1 MDTHDFLRAVLGDSG
16 HYCMLSISSEARK
29 YRKQK
34 FYTTIDDLVSAS
46 YMADQNESD
55 VYFALATFVDP
66 KIEKPRSSTN
76 AQQMRCFFLD
86 LDCGPTKEFPDQ
98 PTALAE
104 LRKFCTAIGLRRP
117 YLVNSGRGVHVY
129 WPLTEPVSPEQW
141 KPVANALKKACA
153 AHGLEA
159 DSTATSDV
167 SRVLRV
173 PLTHNYKD
181 TPPLPVKVMQTSPA
195 VPYTLAEFSALL
207 AEFAPT
213 APKEFEVAPLPFST
227 LMTADDDPMMQRLMR
242 NRVTKF
248 KPILVKSVEG
258 RGCAQIKHA
267 FENQDTLSEPLWRGA
282 LSICAPCEDAKQG
295 AHAMS
300 RLHPEYSRED
310 TIAKMEGIV
319 GPHKCTTFADLNPDA
334 CKDCPLWGKITSPI
348 QLGAEIAAADEDE
361 PVVVEEMASTGELK
375 EFEIPNYPKPYFR
388 GAQGGVYIK
397 DVDEAGDPVDL
408 PVYANDLYFVS
419 RIQDRTLGEC
429 IVGRVHLPMDG
440 VREFVIPLVH
450 ATAKEDLRKALAT
463 AGVAA
468 IGKEWDRLMAYTNTW
483 IQNLQ
488 TTIVADS
495 ARDQFGWT
503 DDELTSFVVGSREIC
518 ADEIAY
524 NPPSTTTAWAFPA
537 FEPAGTLEGWI
548 DDAKFYNADGLE
560 AYQYMVCL
568 TLGSPL
574 MRLTPVNATI
584 FDMYSDGSGHG
595 KTTTQK
601 FALSIYGD
609 PNILMASADD
619 TLNARM
625 NRLEL
630 MKDVP
635 VHFDEFTEFPAD
647 DMSKLIYQASGGRQ
661 KARMASGSNSERF
674 RGEPWFLTICASA
687 NSSMLS
693 KVRTVKSAPDAETQR
708 VLDYHAKAHKFSNKA
723 ETDVFANKVGK
734 NRGHAIEPFVQYII
748 NNRDTVAEMLRTIQE
763 KVDREMSL
771 EAKNR
776 FWSVQAAVAI
786 TALVIAREIGLLSY
800 DVPKMRKF
808 ALDLIRAN
816 KRAALESVVSIDT
829 MVNDYVNDNY
839 GSILW
844 IKSTEDNR
852 GANNNGLDNLAV
864 PEHQPRMKF
873 VARYETDTKYLFL
886 MPKPLRAW
894 CAKSRI
900 NYDSFIKDAMDKLN
914 GRKAKVRLSKG
925 TKLNLPATD
934 VIILE
939 CASMDLPEGPDGG
952 TQT

>member
-1 MDTHDFLRAVLGDSG
+1 
-16 HYCMLSISSEARK
+16 
-29 YRKQK
+29 
-34 FYTTIDDLVSAS
+34 
-46 YMADQNESD
+46 
-55 VYFALATFVDP
+55 
-66 KIEKPRSSTN
+66 
-76 AQQMRCFFLD
+76 
-86 LDCGPTKEFPDQ
+86 
-98 PTALAE
+98 
-104 LRKFCTAIGLRRP
+104 
-117 YLVNSGRGVHVY
+117 
-129 WPLTEPVSPEQW
+129 
-141 KPVANALKKACA
+141 
-153 AHGLEA
+153 
-159 DSTATSDV
+159 
-167 SRVLRV
+167 
-173 PLTHNYKD
+173 
-181 TPPLPVKVMQTSPA
+181 
-195 VPYTLAEFSALL
+195 
-207 AEFAPT
+207 
-213 APKEFEVAPLPFST
+213 
-227 LMTADDDPMMQRLMR
+227 
-242 NRVTKF
+242 
-248 KPILVKSVEG
+248 
-258 RGCAQIKHA
+258 
-267 FENQDTLSEPLWRGA
+267 
-282 LSICAPCEDAKQG
+282 
-295 AHAMS
+295 
-300 RLHPEYSRED
+300 
-310 TIAKMEGIV
+310 
-319 GPHKCTTFADLNPDA
+319 
-334 CKDCPLWGKITSPI
+334 
-348 QLGAEIAAADEDE
+348 
-361 PVVVEEMASTGELK
+361 
-375 EFEIPNYPKPYFR
+375 
-388 GAQGGVYIK
+388 
-397 DVDEAGDPVDL
+397 
-408 PVYANDLYFVS
+408 
-419 RIQDRTLGEC
+419 
-429 IVGRVHLPMDG
+429 MDG

-468 IGKEWDRLMAYTNTW
+468 IGREWDRLMAYTNTW

-524 NPPSTTTAWAFPA
+524 NPPSTSTAWAFPA

-548 DDAKFYNADGLE
+548 EDANFYNVDGLE

-609 PNILMASADD
+609 PNTLMASADD

-635 VHFDEFTEFPAD
+635 VHFDEFTEFPAE

-708 VLDYHAKAHKFSNKA
+708 VLDYHARAHKFSNKA

-763 KVDREMSL
+763 KVDREMAL

-816 KRAALESVVSIDT
+816 KRAAIESVVSIDT

-844 IKSTEDNR
+844 IKSTEDSR
-852 GANNNGLDNLAV
+852 GANGNGLDTLAV

-900 NYDSFIKDAMDKLN
+900 NYDSFVKDAMSELN

-952 TQT
+952 TES